1 VIQCIKSVLVGLTE
15 EGEEE
20 PASALS
26 YGLSLANQAG
36 AYATVQAASLKV
48 VLTHTFVRAVA
59 EVVTSENDRRRRL
72 SDLVAERA
80 RGEAAAAGVVCT
92 AESPQLTYTDL
103 RNTFTAQA
111 HVHDLTVLDAEPIA
125 SDVDRGLIEAVL
137 FESGRPVVVVPPGCN
152 VFATRRVVVAWDGS
166 GRAARA
172 LHDAMPLLRAAEA
185 VEVVSVVGEKDLST
199 AVPGAEVAP
208 HLARHGVSATVK
220 DLVAKQGDVAETLR
234 SQAGLFRADLIV
246 MGAFAHSWI
255 REMVLGGVTQSL
267 LKESPVPLF
276 MSY

>member
-1 VIQCIKSVLVGLTE
+1 MIQCIKSVLVGLTE

-20 PASALS
+20 PASALG

-92 AESPQLTYTDL
+92 AESPQLTYTEL

-125 SDVDRGLIEAVL
+125 LDVDRGLIEAVL
-137 FESGRPVVVVPPGCN
+137 FESGRPVVVVPAGCN
-152 VFATRRVVVAWDGS
+152 VFAARRVIVAWDGS

-208 HLARHGVSATVK
+208 HLARHGVNATVK

>member
-92 AESPQLTYTDL
+92 AESLQLTYPEL

-111 HVHDLTVLDAEPIA
+111 RVHDVIVLDAEPIA

-137 FESGRPVVVVPPGCN
+137 FESGRPVVVVPAACQT
-152 VFATRRVVVAWDGS
+152 FAARRILVAWDGS

>member
-92 AESPQLTYTDL
+92 AESPQLTYPEL

-125 SDVDRGLIEAVL
+125 LDVDRGLIEAVL
-137 FESGRPVVVVPPGCN
+137 FESGRPVVVVPAACQT
-152 VFATRRVVVAWDGS
+152 FAARRILVAWDGS

-208 HLARHGVSATVK
+208 HLARHGVNATVK

-267 LKESPVPLF
+267 LKQSPVPLF

>member
-1 VIQCIKSVLVGLTE
+1 MIQCIKSVLIGLTE

-20 PASALS
+20 PSSALG
-26 YGLSLANQAG
+26 YGLSLAHQAG
-36 AYATVQAASLKV
+36 AHATVQAASLKV

-59 EVVTSENDRRRRL
+59 EIVTSENDRRRRL

-80 RGEAAAAGVVCT
+80 RGDAAAAGVVCT
-92 AESPQLTYTDL
+92 AESPQLNFPDL

-111 HVHDLTVLDAEPIA
+111 RVHDVTVLDAELIA
-125 SDVDRGLIEAVL
+125 LDVDRGLIEAVL

-152 VFATRRVVVAWDGS
+152 VFAARRVVVAWDGS

-172 LHDAMPLLRAAEA
+172 LKDAMPLLRAAEA
-185 VEVVSVVGEKDLST
+185 VEVVSVVGEKDLSK

-208 HLARHGVSATVK
+208 HLARHGVTATVK

-234 SQAGLFRADLIV
+234 SQAGLFRADMIV
-246 MGAFAHSWI
+246 MGAYAHSWI

-267 LKESPVPLF
+267 LKKSSVPLF

>member
-92 AESPQLTYTDL
+92 AESPQLTYRDL
-103 RNTFTAQA
+103 RDTFTAQA

-125 SDVDRGLIEAVL
+125 LDVDRGLIEAVL
-137 FESGRPVVVVPPGCN
+137 FESGRPVVVVPAACQT
-152 VFATRRVVVAWDGS
+152 FAARRILVAWDGS

-208 HLARHGVSATVK
+208 HLARHGVNATVK

>member
-1 VIQCIKSVLVGLTE
+1 MIQCIKSVLVGLTE

-92 AESPQLTYTDL
+92 AESPQLTYRDL
-103 RNTFTAQA
+103 RDTFTAQA

-137 FESGRPVVVVPPGCN
+137 FESGRPVVVVPAGCT
-152 VFATRRVVVAWDGS
+152 VFAARRIVVAWDGS

-208 HLARHGVSATVK
+208 HLARHGVNATVK